1 MSENATNI
9 DDVVARIRKLMTY
22 ANDGSA
28 SEAEFE
34 NAMGHA
40 RKLME
45 KFNLSE
51 SAVLLDDTKKEDLF
65 KSVTTQTGYT
75 RANVF
80 DNFDKWLAQ
89 APCIIC
95 DVRCYTSKK
104 WRDPVTGESYVSD
117 RTGRPQERELLIFY
131 GLPKDCQ
138 IAIAMYHELLATM
151 RAMVRFRFPNDWQQH
166 FSSYCQGFVGRLI
179 ERAHAAK
186 ATGQQESSM
195 TTAIV
200 VRKDILLDRKRE
212 ELGLVVGKGRRAKIS
227 SGAGFA
233 AGRQDGGNV
242 SLGSNQIR
250 GKAQGRLE

>member
-40 RKLME
+40 RRLME

-51 SAVLLDDTKKEDLF
+51 SAVLLDDSKKEDLYN
-65 KSVTTQTGYT
+65 SVIQKEGYS
-75 RANVF
+75 RANGI

-89 APCIIC
+89 AACIIC
-95 DVRCYTSKK
+95 DVKCYSSKRTHDK
-104 WRDPVTGESYVSD
+104 ETGKPYVSD
-117 RTGRPQERELLIFY
+117 RTGRPQEREFLIFY

-138 IAIAMYHELLATM
+138 VAIAMYHELLATM
-151 RAMVRFRFPNDWQQH
+151 RAMIRFRFPNDWQNH
-166 FSSYCQGFVGRLI
+166 FSSYCTGFTTRLI
-179 ERAHAAK
+179 ERANLEK
-186 ATGQQESSM
+186 QKGQTENAT

-200 VRKDILLDRKRE
+200 VRKDLLLNRKAE
-212 ELGLVVGKGRRAKIS
+212 ELGLVTRKARRSRIS
-227 SGAGFA
+227 SSEGYS
-233 AGRQDGGNV
+233 AGRDDGGRV
-242 SLGSNQIR
+242 SLGTNQIR